1 MNFVGDE
8 GPQRVRDAYPP
19 ATWNRLAAVKRRYDP
34 TNFFRGNHNIAPA
47 EAEDELVG
55 QSAPH

>member
-1 MNFVGDE
+1 VH
-8 GPQRVRDAYPP
+8 DAYPP

-34 TNFFRGNHNIAPA
+34 TNFFDGNHNIAPA
-47 EAEDELVG
+47 DAEDELVG